1 MAIGGATILVPLHV
15 DRLVQKDVI
24 PVRYV
29 FLALT
34 YPCYPLSPSHLNIV
48 NFIYGNQPADSPH
61 KGPVMDG
68 FDVFFDFSLNR
79 LLNK

>member
-15 DRLVQKDVI
+15 DRLVQKDVT

-34 YPCYPLSPSHLNIV
+34 YPLPPIHSNIV

-68 FDVFFDFSLNR
+68 FDVFFDFSPNR